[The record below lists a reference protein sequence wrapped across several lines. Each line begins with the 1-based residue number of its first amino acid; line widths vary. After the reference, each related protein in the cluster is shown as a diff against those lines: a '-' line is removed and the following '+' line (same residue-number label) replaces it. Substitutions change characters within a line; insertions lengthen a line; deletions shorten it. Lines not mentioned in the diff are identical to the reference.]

1 MEFNNPS
8 NQTVDIVKNYINL
21 KIDIVLLSVSQK
33 MSNAASFFVFAIIMG
48 FIALFISLFISLSL
62 SSWIANELNM
72 PGIGNLIVSVIYLFI
87 GSILYIFRN
96 KLILDPV
103 QRNMSKAMDF
113 SDLHNKSSITKHHSI
128 EESLEVLKNEL
139 IKSEDSFEEN
149 LQSIKDYYSFEQ
161 LKERLVESIFNNPKS
176 ILSTLLVLREVIKSR
191 RMKKQKKK
199 QKM

>member
-8 NQTVDIVKNYINL
+8 NQTVDIVKNYTNL
-21 KIDIVLLSVSQK
+21 KIDIVLLSISQK

-48 FIALFISLFISLSL
+48 FIAIFISLFISLSL

-72 PGIGNLIVSVIYLFI
+72 PGIGNLVVSVIYVFI
-87 GSILYIFRN
+87 GGFLYIFRN

-128 EESLEVLKNEL
+128 EESLGILKNEL
-139 IKSEDSFEEN
+139 IKSEDSIEEN
-149 LQSIKDYYSFEQ
+149 LQNIKDYYSFEQ
-161 LKERLVESIFNNPKS
+161 LKERFVESIFNNPKS

>member
-33 MSNAASFFVFAIIMG
+33 MSNAASIFVFAIIMG

-72 PGIGNLIVSVIYLFI
+72 PGMGNLIVSLIYIFI
-87 GSILYIFRN
+87 GSILYIYRR
-96 KLILDPV
+96 KLILGPV

-113 SDLHNKSSITKHHSI
+113 SDLHNKSSISKHQSI
-128 EESLEVLKNEL
+128 DESIVILKDELMKSEESFEDNLLD
-139 IKSEDSFEEN
+139 IK
-149 LQSIKDYYSFEQ
+149 KYYSFEQ
-161 LKERLVESIFNNPKS
+161 LKERFVESIFNNPKS
-176 ILSTLLVLREVIKSR
+176 ILSTLLILREVIKNR
-191 RMKKQKKK
+191 KTKKQKKK